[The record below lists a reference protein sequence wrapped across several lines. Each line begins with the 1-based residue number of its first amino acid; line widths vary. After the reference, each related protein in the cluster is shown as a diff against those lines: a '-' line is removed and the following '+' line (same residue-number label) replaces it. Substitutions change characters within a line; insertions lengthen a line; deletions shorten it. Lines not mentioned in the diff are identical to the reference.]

1 MAADKNISTLIGGR
15 KKSRQSKKKTQRKP
29 KTKKI
34 RRIGITVGSDNG
46 EKHPYFEKN
55 KEKYSIL
62 DDLIDTSNGYP
73 YDYAVYAECKALE
86 KKYNVEVIP
95 LDGFNLDLKLCNTC
109 DCIFCVIEGT
119 YNYMYYGDKEF
130 NHYINTLKKTTANVY
145 PSVKM
150 QEFILYKNRYMKYL
164 NKKSYDIIDTEY
176 ISLKSYKDDK
186 TRTLDRIKKFIDK
199 NNYKEIIIKPEIYG
213 SSSGI
218 KIYKN
223 SNINTIKKYLD
234 KVKYDYK
241 NLLLQPLI
249 SDFVKN
255 WEIKTYWING
265 KHIFSYGHKKISDGR
280 YELTRSKSMG
290 GKLDDKLVLKVVKI
304 GKQVIKDL
312 FKDKESLIQCRIDFG
327 CCVEGDKDKYF
338 INEVEVCPA
347 LALED
352 SKTPYYHLLAKEIIK
367 KCCE

>member
-1 MAADKNISTLIGGR
+1 MK
-15 KKSRQSKKKTQRKP
+15 
-29 KTKKI
+29 
-34 RRIGITVGSDNG
+34 RIGITVGADNG
-46 EKHPYFEKN
+46 EKHPYFAKN
-55 KEKYSIL
+55 KKKYSIL

-73 YDYAVYAECKALE
+73 YDYAIYAECKALE
-86 KKYNVEVIP
+86 KKYNVEVIT

-109 DCIFCVIEGT
+109 DCIFCIIEGT
-119 YNYMYYGDKEF
+119 YNYMFFGEKEF
-130 NHYINTLKKTTANVY
+130 NHYINTLKKTKANVY

-164 NKKSYDIIDTEY
+164 NNKCYDIIDTKY
-176 ISLKSYKDDK
+176 ISLKSYKDNK
-186 TRTLDRIKKFIDK
+186 TRVLDSINKFIDK

-223 SNINTIKKYLD
+223 ANMYTIEKYLN
-234 KVKYDYK
+234 KVKNDYK

-265 KHIFSYGHKKISDGR
+265 KYMYSFAHKTLPNGKTIFTKPK
-280 YELTRSKSMG
+280 SKG
-290 GKLDDKLVLKVVKI
+290 GKLDDKIVLNVVKI
-304 GKQVIKDL
+304 GKEVIKDL

-327 CCVEGDKDKYF
+327 CCVDGDKDKYF

-352 SKTPYYHLLAKEIIK
+352 SKTPYYHLLAQAIIK
-367 KCCE
+367 KCFE